1 MLRKL
6 FVSTVLISPLILAG
20 CSVIPFADRFGDS
33 DKRSS
38 AKSNKIANQ
47 EAKKLAALSAKAE
60 LPPSTLLNSGIKN
73 VNKGDAK
80 TAQEAFDQVNKLH
93 PFSTEAQRSLV
104 LSAYTHFASKQYEQ
118 TITKA
123 QQFIQLY
130 PGNKDA
136 AYMQYLIGES
146 YSSNVSSVVLDQGDT
161 AKGLQ
166 AYRDLVRLYPES
178 KYAGDAKR
186 KMFFL
191 ADQLAGKEMQIGRY
205 YQERSQHLAA
215 INRFRTVVDRH
226 QTTRHVEE
234 ALYRLSESYL
244 SLGLVN
250 DAKSATSILGH
261 NYPDSKWYADAYAL
275 NTGSRVASRRQDIGS
290 RIAGLVPFVG
300 GKRNGTALNS
310 DPDFVPAE
318 GILPVGTEP
327 VFEKKRGLSR
337 LVPFIGNKN
346 EVATATSGETY
357 TPPTD
362 GDFVPTDSAVSGQN
376 GSENISFPPVP
387 GLDDVTGRPPVAP
400 ESVFVPVDN
409 SPSTVPGVN
418 VTQEASFPSVPGLEP
433 TNRVSGVPAASTKN
447 VFLPAPGAEA
457 VAETEPAE
465 EKKKGLSRFVPF
477 IGDKDK

>member
-6 FVSTVLISPLILAG
+6 LVSTVLVSPLILAG

-38 AKSNKIANQ
+38 AKSNKLAGK
-47 EAKKLAALSAKAE
+47 EDKKLAALSAKAE

-80 TAQEAFDQVNKLH
+80 AAQASFDQVNKLH

-205 YQERSQHLAA
+205 YQERRQHLAA
-215 INRFRTVVDRH
+215 VNRFRTVVDRH

-234 ALYRLSESYL
+234 ALYRLTESYL

-250 DAKSATSILGH
+250 DAKSSTSILGH
-261 NYPDSKWYADAYAL
+261 NYPDSQWYADAYGL
-275 NTGSRVASRRQDIGS
+275 TTGSRVASRRQGVGS

-300 GKRNGTALNS
+300 KKGDEATRIP

-318 GILPVGTEP
+318 GILPAGAEP

-337 LVPFIGNKN
+337 LVPFLGDKN
-346 EVATATSGETY
+346 EVAAGGETF

-362 GDFVPTDSAVSGQN
+362 GDFVPAGNAASGQN
-376 GSENISFPPVP
+376 ASENVSFPSVP
-387 GLDDVTGRPPVAP
+387 GLDDITGQPHVAP

-418 VTQEASFPSVPGLEP
+418 VTQDVSFPSVPGLE
-433 TNRVSGVPAASTKN
+433 TSNRVSDVSTTAGGN
-447 VFLPAPGAEA
+447 VFLPAPGGQA
-457 VAETEPAE
+457 VPETATVE

-477 IGDKDK
+477 IGDKE

>member
-6 FVSTVLISPLILAG
+6 LVSIVLVSPVILAG
-20 CSVIPFADRFGDS
+20 CSVIPFADRFGVS
-33 DKRSS
+33 DKSSS
-38 AKSNKIANQ
+38 AKSSKLTSKEN
-47 EAKKLAALSAKAE
+47 KKLAALSAKAE
-60 LPPSTLLNSGIKN
+60 LPPSVLLNSGIKN

-123 QQFIQLY
+123 EQFIQLY

-166 AYRDLVRLYPES
+166 AYRDLVRLYPDS
-178 KYAGDAKR
+178 KYASDAKR
-186 KMFFL
+186 KVFFL

-215 INRFRTVVDRH
+215 VNRFRTVVDRH

-234 ALYRLSESYL
+234 ALYRLTESYL

-261 NYPDSKWYADAYAL
+261 NYPESQWYSDAYSL
-275 NTGSRVASRRQDIGS
+275 TTGSRVASRRQGVGS

-300 GKRNGTALNS
+300 KKGDESIRNS

-318 GILPVGTEP
+318 GILPAGTQP

-337 LVPFIGNKN
+337 LVPFLGGKN
-346 EVATATSGETY
+346 EVATGAGTY
-357 TPPTD
+357 SPPSD
-362 GDFVPTDSAVSGQN
+362 GDFVPAGSGASGQD
-376 GSENISFPPVP
+376 GSENVSFPPVP
-387 GLDDVTGRPPVAP
+387 GLDDITGQPPVAP

-409 SPSTVPGVN
+409 TPSTVPGVN
-418 VTQEASFPSVPGLEP
+418 ITQDVSFPSVPGLESA
-433 TNRVSGVPAASTKN
+433 NGAAGVPAPTGDN
-447 VFLPAPGAEA
+447 VFLPAPGSQA
-457 VAETEPAE
+457 VTETAVAE